1 MTEMVAKNSTRIEEL
16 SSILLSTLD
25 EQIFFNEISK
35 CLNEIVSSDR
45 VRILRVRENGSCSLI
60 SENGQSIENGQVVE
74 KGAGIAGYVLRT
86 KKSYFSNNI
95 SRDPLFSS
103 NDNGDTVAELC
114 LPLGCD
120 GFMIGTIHIQ
130 SLSEERAFSREDI
143 TDVLEILGAI
153 EKPVKNMKI
162 YLSAKFL
169 NESLS
174 RQIEAKEKELEQSK
188 SSVNILDSYRIEEKD
203 IIGKSDSMKEI
214 IRVADKV
221 AAVDVATLVLGE
233 SGTGKEMI
241 ARRVHCRSERKEG
254 AFISV
259 DCSSLSEAQLEV
271 ELFGEEA
278 RDFTDAQNMRL
289 GLIEQANNGTLFINN
304 IESMPVMI
312 QSKLIKFIN
321 EKMAFRLRGQIPYRS
336 DVRIIAS
343 SARDFSELVEKGLFR
358 EDLFYALN
366 TMSLRAPALRDRVED
381 IEMLASFFLN
391 KGKSADLQKS
401 LAPGALKSL
410 QDYHWPG
417 NVRELQ
423 SVMERAFILSDGMIV
438 ERDHLSES
446 VSQAEKVEEV
456 SDSKVIEFSE
466 MTLDE
471 LERKHICHTLEHLGG
486 NKTKT
491 AKTLGITVKTLYNKL
506 HSYGMIEPKEA

>member
-1 MTEMVAKNSTRIEEL
+1 MTEILAKNSTRIEEL

-25 EQIFFNEISK
+25 EQVFFNEISK
-35 CLNEIVSSDR
+35 CLKDIVLGDR
-45 VRILRVRENGSCSLI
+45 VRILRVRENGSCLLV
-60 SENGQSIENGQVVE
+60 SENGKSVKNGQIVE
-74 KGAGIAGYVLRT
+74 KGSGIAGNVLRT
-86 KKSYFSNNI
+86 KKAYFSNNI
-95 SRDPLFSS
+95 SRDPLFSA
-103 NDNGDTVAELC
+103 DADTDTVAELC

-130 SLSEERAFSREDI
+130 ALSEERTFSREDI
-143 TDVLEILGAI
+143 TDVLEILAAI

-241 ARRVHCRSERKEG
+241 ARRVHCRSSRKEG

-278 RDFTDAQNMRL
+278 RDFTDAQSARI
-289 GLIEQANNGTLFINN
+289 GLIEQANNGTIFINN

-321 EKMAFRLRGQIPYRS
+321 EKMGFRVRGQIPFRS

-366 TMSLRAPALRDRVED
+366 TMSLRAPALRERIED

-391 KGKSADLQKS
+391 KGKDADLQKS

-471 LERKHICHTLEHLGG
+471 LERRHICHTLEHLGG